1 MALSNKS
8 ISLRNKITISFVI
21 IMTLTI
27 LIITVFVRKTFESEF
42 GKYVDDS
49 NKAEVNHLATFDL
62 KKIYI
67 DDQWDINLIEKLCED
82 SIEKGIAL
90 EIYDTNNN
98 IIYGVLKDEK
108 NLSNEILNNI
118 RENMQSIEG
127 NWSPKL
133 KEYKVD
139 IYDENN
145 NIVGYANILYYE
157 SLYYMENDIM
167 FLNII
172 NTFMQII
179 SVISIGSIIIISII
193 ISKSI
198 SNPIEKVSIMA
209 KTIGNGKY
217 KDKVDYKNNIKEV
230 KELVESINKLS
241 YKLNEQEQL
250 RKRITT
256 DVAHELRTPLTSIQG
271 HLDAIIDGI
280 WEATPERL
288 ISIREEVTRL
298 SDLVGQLRL
307 LAKFDSE
314 KNILNKTNANLKE
327 LIQNIIYNYES
338 NALEKNIKIRYDLDD
353 ICIKLD
359 KNQFYQVIIN
369 LLSNAIKYTFENGKI
384 DIKSYEEN
392 NNVIISIKDNGIGI
406 PDEDREFIFERFYRT
421 DKSRDKET
429 GGIGIGL
436 TISKSIVN
444 AHNGEIFV
452 NSKLNEG
459 TEFIIKLPKL

>member
-8 ISLRNKITISFVI
+8 ISLRNKITISFAI

-42 GKYVDDS
+42 GKYVDDN
-49 NKAEVNHLATFDL
+49 NKAEVKHLVTFDL

-67 DDQWDINLIEKLCED
+67 DDQWDINIIEKLCED

-90 EIYDTNNN
+90 EIYDTNSN
-98 IIYGVLKDEK
+98 IIYGVLKDNK

-118 RENMQSIEG
+118 RENMQSIEE

-157 SLYYMENDIM
+157 SIYYMENDIM
-167 FLNII
+167 FLNIV

-209 KTIGNGKY
+209 KAIGDGKY
-217 KDKVDYKNNIKEV
+217 KNKVDYKNNIKEV

-241 YKLNEQEQL
+241 CKLSEQEQL

-298 SDLVGQLRL
+298 SDLVGHLRL
-307 LAKFDSE
+307 LSKFDSE
-314 KNILNKTNANLKE
+314 KNILNKTNTNLKE

-338 NALEKNIKIRYDLDD
+338 NALEKNIKIKCNIDD
-353 ICIKLD
+353 IYIRLD
-359 KNQFYQVIIN
+359 KNQFSQVIIN

-384 DIKSYEEN
+384 DIKVYQEN
-392 NNVIISIKDNGIGI
+392 NNIIISFKDNGIGI
-406 PDEDREFIFERFYRT
+406 PNEDREFIFERFYRT

>member
-1 MALSNKS
+1 
-8 ISLRNKITISFVI
+8 
-21 IMTLTI
+21 MTLTI

-49 NKAEVNHLATFDL
+49 NKAEVKHLVTFDL

-98 IIYGVLKDEK
+98 IIYGVFKDEK

-271 HLDAIIDGI
+271 HLDAIIVYGKQHQ
-280 WEATPERL
+280 R
-288 ISIREEVTRL
+288 
-298 SDLVGQLRL
+298 DL
-307 LAKFDSE
+307 
-314 KNILNKTNANLKE
+314 
-327 LIQNIIYNYES
+327 
-338 NALEKNIKIRYDLDD
+338 
-353 ICIKLD
+353 
-359 KNQFYQVIIN
+359 
-369 LLSNAIKYTFENGKI
+369 
-384 DIKSYEEN
+384 
-392 NNVIISIKDNGIGI
+392 
-406 PDEDREFIFERFYRT
+406 
-421 DKSRDKET
+421 
-429 GGIGIGL
+429 
-436 TISKSIVN
+436 
-444 AHNGEIFV
+444 
-452 NSKLNEG
+452 
-459 TEFIIKLPKL
+459 

>member
-1 MALSNKS
+1 
-8 ISLRNKITISFVI
+8 
-21 IMTLTI
+21 
-27 LIITVFVRKTFESEF
+27 
-42 GKYVDDS
+42 
-49 NKAEVNHLATFDL
+49 
-62 KKIYI
+62 
-67 DDQWDINLIEKLCED
+67 
-82 SIEKGIAL
+82 
-90 EIYDTNNN
+90 
-98 IIYGVLKDEK
+98 
-108 NLSNEILNNI
+108 
-118 RENMQSIEG
+118 
-127 NWSPKL
+127 
-133 KEYKVD
+133 
-139 IYDENN
+139 
-145 NIVGYANILYYE
+145 
-157 SLYYMENDIM
+157 M
-167 FLNII
+167 FLNIV

-209 KTIGNGKY
+209 KAIGDGKY
-217 KDKVDYKNNIKEV
+217 KNKVDYKNNIKEV

-241 YKLNEQEQL
+241 CKLSEQEQL

-298 SDLVGQLRL
+298 SDLVGHLRL
-307 LAKFDSE
+307 LSKFDSE
-314 KNILNKTNANLKE
+314 KNILNKTNTNLKE

-338 NALEKNIKIRYDLDD
+338 NALEKNIKIKCNIDD
-353 ICIKLD
+353 IYIRLD
-359 KNQFYQVIIN
+359 KNQFSQVIIN

-384 DIKSYEEN
+384 DIKGYQEN
-392 NNVIISIKDNGIGI
+392 NNIIISFKDNGIGI
-406 PDEDREFIFERFYRT
+406 PNEDREFIFERFYRT

>member
-49 NKAEVNHLATFDL
+49 NKAEVNHLVTFDL

-271 HLDAIIDGI
+271 HLDAIIVYGKQHQ
-280 WEATPERL
+280 R
-288 ISIREEVTRL
+288 
-298 SDLVGQLRL
+298 DL
-307 LAKFDSE
+307 
-314 KNILNKTNANLKE
+314 
-327 LIQNIIYNYES
+327 
-338 NALEKNIKIRYDLDD
+338 
-353 ICIKLD
+353 
-359 KNQFYQVIIN
+359 
-369 LLSNAIKYTFENGKI
+369 
-384 DIKSYEEN
+384 
-392 NNVIISIKDNGIGI
+392 
-406 PDEDREFIFERFYRT
+406 
-421 DKSRDKET
+421 
-429 GGIGIGL
+429 
-436 TISKSIVN
+436 
-444 AHNGEIFV
+444 
-452 NSKLNEG
+452 
-459 TEFIIKLPKL
+459 